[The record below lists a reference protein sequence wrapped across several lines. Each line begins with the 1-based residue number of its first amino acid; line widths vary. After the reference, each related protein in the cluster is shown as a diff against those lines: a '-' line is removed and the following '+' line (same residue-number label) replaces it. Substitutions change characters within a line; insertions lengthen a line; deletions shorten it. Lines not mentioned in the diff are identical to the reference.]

1 MTAPRLDDDAFDDFL
16 RRSAPAALPDLG
28 FSGRAMAAVE
38 RATRA
43 QPVPRR
49 AAPMAPL
56 AIARA
61 LAAEQQRHD
70 AQARLWRW
78 ATLGVV
84 AGYLLMLLAVLVAWL
99 SPQGSITVS
108 LPTPVETFPVAL
120 LLVAGAIWVSVRSL
134 RSA

>member
-1 MTAPRLDDDAFDDFL
+1 MNESRLTDDDAFDDFL
-16 RRSAPAALPDLG
+16 RRSAPAPLPDLG
-28 FSGRAMAAVE
+28 FSGRTMAAVE

-49 AAPMAPL
+49 AAPPAPL

-70 AQARLWRW
+70 DQFRVWRW
-78 ATLGVV
+78 ATVGVLG
-84 AGYLLMLLAVLVAWL
+84 GYLLLVLAIWL
-99 SPQGSITVS
+99 SPESSVSVS
-108 LPTPVETFPVAL
+108 LPTPHQIFPLGL
-120 LLVAGAIWVSVRSL
+120 LLAAGAIWVAVRQL

>member
-78 ATLGVV
+78 ATVGVL
-84 AGYLLMLLAVLVAWL
+84 AGYLLAVLVAWL